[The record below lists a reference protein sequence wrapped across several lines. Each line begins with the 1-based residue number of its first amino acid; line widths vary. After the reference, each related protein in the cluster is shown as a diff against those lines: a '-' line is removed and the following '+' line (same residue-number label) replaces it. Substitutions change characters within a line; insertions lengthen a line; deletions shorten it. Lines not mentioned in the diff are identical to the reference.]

1 MKSDGSDAD
10 EVMLVFFWACIV
22 PFITVFVLFLLL
34 GGGE

>member
-10 EVMLVFFWACIV
+10 EVMLVFFWVCVV
-22 PFITVFVLFLLL
+22 PCLTVAALFWLL

>member
-10 EVMLVFFWACIV
+10 EMMLVFFWVCVV
-22 PFITVFVLFLLL
+22 PCVALYGTLWLL

>member
-10 EVMLVFFWACIV
+10 EVMLVFFWVCFV
-22 PFITVFVLFLLL
+22 PLVTFAGLLWLL